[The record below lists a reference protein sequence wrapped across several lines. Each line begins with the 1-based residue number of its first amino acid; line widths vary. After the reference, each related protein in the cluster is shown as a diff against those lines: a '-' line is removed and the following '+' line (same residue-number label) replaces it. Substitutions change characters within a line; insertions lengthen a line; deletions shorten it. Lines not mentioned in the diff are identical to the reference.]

1 MSLPGLYSHIVVE
14 EVNVTHIEIFT
25 LLTLYKS
32 GCGGDSTQVVEHS
45 AALWAARDR
54 VIWVGGIGELRDNV
68 QINGKS
74 FVMISTADECAMRK
88 ISECSYTWNFCWQNP

>member
-45 AALWAARDR
+45 ATLGAARDW

-68 QINGKS
+68 WINGRS
-74 FVMISTADECAMRK
+74 FATICAA
-88 ISECSYTWNFCWQNP
+88 E

>member
-14 EVNVTHIEIFT
+14 EVDVTHIEVFT
-25 LLTLYKS
+25 LLTFYKS

-68 QINGKS
+68 RINGSS
-74 FVMISTADECAMRK
+74 FTMVCAA
-88 ISECSYTWNFCWQNP
+88 E